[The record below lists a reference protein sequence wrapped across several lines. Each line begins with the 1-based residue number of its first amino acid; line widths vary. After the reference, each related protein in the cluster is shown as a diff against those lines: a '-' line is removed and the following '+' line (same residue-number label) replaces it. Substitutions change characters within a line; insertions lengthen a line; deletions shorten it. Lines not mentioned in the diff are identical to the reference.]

1 MKLKNNGL
9 EYNLGVENKYVQ
21 GPNLHISSSLKRQ
34 YFISPRL
41 ADLHRVLFSDGQS
54 CVKRNRYVFEVGC
67 FF

>member
-1 MKLKNNGL
+1 MKLKNNSL

-41 ADLHRVLFSDGQS
+41 ADLHRVLF
-54 CVKRNRYVFEVGC
+54 
-67 FF
+67 